1 MLLFSFCFSV
11 VTAESTL
18 YFCTMETSAFVTS
31 LAVTRT
37 KQLVPIKPVSGSPGR
52 VLTQQVARSRRCG
65 VTMREKDSSS
75 SSNEYV
81 IKQSEYVDPG
91 SEYDDDSGDGFMGES
106 AMDDMLG
113 LSMPDDLAG
122 FEKREIMNSK
132 SRDELVTK
140 LKDIASRR
148 KDIRADR
155 RRGIGMENVENY
167 LGNL

>member
-1 MLLFSFCFSV
+1 
-11 VTAESTL
+11 
-18 YFCTMETSAFVTS
+18 METSAFVPS
-31 LAVTRT
+31 LALPAASQFAPRASVVKGGAAPRAA
-37 KQLVPIKPVSGSPGR
+37 PV
-52 VLTQQVARSRRCG
+52 RRCAP
-65 VTMREKDSSS
+65 VITMREKDSSS
-75 SSNEYV
+75 PSSEYV

-91 SEYDDDSGDGFMGES
+91 GEDDDDSGDGFMGES

-132 SRDELVTK
+132 SREELVSK

-155 RRGIGMENVENY
+155 RKGIGMENVENY

>member
-1 MLLFSFCFSV
+1 
-11 VTAESTL
+11 
-18 YFCTMETSAFVTS
+18 METSAFVPS

-37 KQLVPIKPVSGSPGR
+37 KQFVPIKPVSASNGGI
-52 VLTQQVARSRRCG
+52 LTQQVARSRRCG

-75 SSNEYV
+75 PSNEYV

-91 SEYDDDSGDGFMGES
+91 SEDDDDSGDGFMGES

-132 SRDELVTK
+132 SRADLVSK

-148 KDIRADR
+148 KDIRVDR
-155 RRGIGMENVENY
+155 RKGLGMENVENY